1 MAVKI
6 PKFIDDMIFPD
17 RVAKHWK
24 LFNKYN
30 GTKNRIRRFF
40 LLVRIRKLQRRFNA
54 SIPVSNKIKPFY
66 TPHGLSGIFISAAA
80 TIDEG
85 CTIFQNVT
93 VGSNTIK
100 GHPREGGP
108 QIGKGVLI
116 GANCGGSSWCLGSRR
131 RSRGCSGSSHRG
143 SGFFGAGC
151 ALATDLPAGA
161 TAVSQAP
168 RIIEGDINR
177 DNTFRTVTDSM
188 NNK

>member
-40 LLVRIRKLQRRFNA
+40 LLVRIRKLQRSFNA

-116 GANCGGSSWCLGSRR
+116 GANAVVIGKVTVGDNARI
-131 RSRGCSGSSHRG
+131 
-143 SGFFGAGC
+143 GAGC
-151 ALATDLPAGA
+151 ALVTDLPAGA

>member
-40 LLVRIRKLQRRFNA
+40 LLVRIRKLQRSFNA

-116 GANCGGSSWCLGSRR
+116 GANAVVIGKVTVGDNARI
-131 RSRGCSGSSHRG
+131 
-143 SGFFGAGC
+143 GAGC

-168 RIIEGDINR
+168 RIIEGDPNR
-177 DNTFRTVTDSM
+177 DNTFRTVTHSM

>member
-1 MAVKI
+1 MAKLQL
-6 PKFIDDMIFPD
+6 PNFIDRMIFPD

-24 LFNKYN
+24 LFKKYN
-30 GTKNRIRRFF
+30 KTSNRIRRLF
-40 LLVRIRKLQRRFNA
+40 LLIKIRKIQKRFNA

-100 GHPREGGP
+100 VHPREGAP

-116 GANCGGSSWCLGSRR
+116 GANAVVIGKVTVGDNARI
-131 RSRGCSGSSHRG
+131 
-143 SGFFGAGC
+143 GAGC

-161 TAVSQAP
+161 TAVSATP
-168 RIIEGDINR
+168 RIIEGASDR
-177 DNTFRTVTDSM
+177 DNTFRKITD
-188 NNK
+188 N

>member
-116 GANCGGSSWCLGSRR
+116 GANAVVIGKVTVGDNARI
-131 RSRGCSGSSHRG
+131 
-143 SGFFGAGC
+143 GAGC

-177 DNTFRTVTDSM
+177 DNTFRKITD
-188 NNK
+188 N

>member
-40 LLVRIRKLQRRFNA
+40 LLVRIRKLQRSFNA

-116 GANCGGSSWCLGSRR
+116 GANAVVIGKVTVGDNARI
-131 RSRGCSGSSHRG
+131 
-143 SGFFGAGC
+143 GAGC

>member
-1 MAVKI
+1 MAKLQL
-6 PKFIDDMIFPD
+6 PNFIDRIIFPD
-17 RVAKHWK
+17 RVEKHWK
-24 LFNKYN
+24 LFAKYN
-30 GTKNRIRRFF
+30 ATSNRIRRLF
-40 LLVRIRKLQRRFNA
+40 LLIKIRKIQKKFNA

-116 GANCGGSSWCLGSRR
+116 GANAVVIGKVSVGDNARI
-131 RSRGCSGSSHRG
+131 
-143 SGFFGAGC
+143 GAGC
-151 ALATDLPAGA
+151 AVATDVPAGA
-161 TAVSQAP
+161 TAVSASP
-168 RIIEGDINR
+168 RIVEGDVSR
-177 DNTFRTVTDSM
+177 DNTFRKITDI
-188 NNK
+188 

>member
-1 MAVKI
+1 MAKLQL
-6 PKFIDDMIFPD
+6 PNFIDRMIFPD
-17 RVAKHWK
+17 RVAKHWR
-24 LFNKYN
+24 LFEKYN
-30 GTKNRIRRFF
+30 KTSNRIRRLF
-40 LLVRIRKLQRRFNA
+40 LLIKIRKIQKKFNA

-100 GHPREGGP
+100 GHPREGAP

-116 GANCGGSSWCLGSRR
+116 GANAVVIGKVTVGDNARI
-131 RSRGCSGSSHRG
+131 
-143 SGFFGAGC
+143 GAGC

-161 TAVSQAP
+161 TAVSASP
-168 RIIEGDINR
+168 RIIEGNAER
-177 DNTFRTVTDSM
+177 DNTFRKITD
-188 NNK
+188 K

>member
-116 GANCGGSSWCLGSRR
+116 GANAVVIGKVTVGDNARI
-131 RSRGCSGSSHRG
+131 
-143 SGFFGAGC
+143 GAGC

-177 DNTFRTVTDSM
+177 DNAFRTVTDSM

>member
-116 GANCGGSSWCLGSRR
+116 GANAVVIGKVTVGDNARI
-131 RSRGCSGSSHRG
+131 
-143 SGFFGAGC
+143 GAGC

-168 RIIEGDINR
+168 RIIEGDPNR